1 VRRIPFVDVNDLY
14 SRLFSG
20 GSQMK
25 RHSLH
30 APFRMTT
37 FLSVVAALIA
47 VFFSAPGPLAQ
58 GTPPSATEERSAADV
73 VEQVAPAVVTVY
85 NLTMLQGGF
94 GQPAQEVPQGTG
106 TGFIIDEEGHIVT
119 NWHVVTGGE
128 DYAVQLYDGTTVEAE
143 LIGEDPRDDLAV
155 VKIDPQSVPATVE
168 FGDSDALRPG
178 EPVLAIGSPLGQFTN
193 TVTEGIISGLGRD
206 NLGTGNNFCQT
217 YTDLIQHDAA
227 INPGNSGGPLFNMQG
242 EVIGVNTLGLPVGNG
257 GTPLQGLFFAV
268 PSETVV
274 DAVEQLI
281 ANGRIST
288 PYLGIRSRPLDP
300 AIAQANGLPVE
311 AGDYVVNVRPGSPAE
326 EAGLRPNDIITAID
340 GTEITPERSLG
351 SIVLD
356 EYQPGDQVELTILRD
371 GEEQTVN
378 LTIGEAP
385 EEVFAEC
392 TLQGR

>member
-1 VRRIPFVDVNDLY
+1 
-14 SRLFSG
+14 
-20 GSQMK
+20 
-25 RHSLH
+25 
-30 APFRMTT
+30 MTT
-37 FLSVVAALIA
+37 FLSVITALIA
-47 VFFSAPGPLAQ
+47 ILFSTQGTLEQ

-85 NLTMLQGGF
+85 NLDVLEGLGEQQTVEQG
-94 GQPAQEVPQGTG
+94 AG

-128 DYAVQLYDGTTVEAE
+128 QYAVELYDGTVIEAE

-155 VKIDPQSVPATVE
+155 VKIDPASVPATVE

-206 NLGTGNNFCQT
+206 NLGTGSNFCQT
-217 YTDLIQHDAA
+217 YADLIQHDAA

-274 DAVEQLI
+274 NAVEQLI
-281 ANGRIST
+281 ANGRISS
-288 PYLGIRSRPLDP
+288 PYLGIGSQPLDP
-300 AIAQANGLPVE
+300 AIAQANNLPVE
-311 AGDYVVNVRPGSPAE
+311 AGDYVVDVRSGSPAE

-340 GTEITPERSLG
+340 GTEIAPERSLG

-356 EYQPGDQVELTILRD
+356 EYQPGDQVELTVLRD
-371 GEEQTVN
+371 GEEQTIN